1 MIKVKRVFSGEK
13 ALEEVNT
20 ACKYIV
26 EFETTREGDTIYLFA
41 PSKRKIKGYFETE
54 KGRLDFES
62 KDGRIAFKIS
72 LKKPITMEDAA
83 NIAFFVNEIG
93 HLVEPPEKRDEA
105 VDLKRAEL
113 WFKVKRKRVV
123 VTNEGA
129 LLVTARTGSLKK
141 LREYHGE
148 IKMHALT
155 IKIEKYFDD
164 TRFTIKGKL
173 TIHKMRKITGL
184 IETFETI

>member
-1 MIKVKRVFSGEK
+1 MVKVRRVFSGEK
-13 ALEEVNT
+13 ALEEIQT

-26 EFETTREGDTIYLFA
+26 EFNVTREGNVICLMA
-41 PSKRKIKGYFETE
+41 PSKRKVSGYFETS

-62 KDGRIAFKIS
+62 KDGRIAFKVS
-72 LKKPITMEDAA
+72 LKKPITMDDSA

-93 HLVEPPEKRDEA
+93 HLVEPPEEKDEA
-105 VDLKRAEL
+105 VDIKRAEL
-113 WFKVKRKRVV
+113 WFKVERKRVV
-123 VTNEGA
+123 VTDDDA
-129 LLVTARTGSLKK
+129 LLVTVRAGSLKK

-155 IKIEKYFDD
+155 IRFEQYFDA

-173 TIHKMRKITGL
+173 TTHKLRKITGL